1 MNTYLY
7 FQPDRWSV
15 LDLATCGG
23 DSNSFLLASV
33 SDKYSGRCSVV
44 AYSWQ
49 ELLIRKNA
57 KICWSVDQS
66 CISQMPVDINQICVD
81 RNDAQNTGTVGKFF
95 IAGGG
100 PPVGQAGEAANAIK
114 VTYYLRVGLGQNLI
128 MFKTQQI
135 GLNRK
140 T

>member
-1 MNTYLY
+1 MLKLNLIY
-7 FQPDRWSV
+7 FQSDRWSV
-15 LDLATCGG
+15 LDLATCTGAG
-23 DSNSFLLASV
+23 NGFLLASV

-49 ELLIRKNA
+49 DLLNRKTA
-57 KICWSVDQS
+57 KVSWSVDQS

-81 RNDAQNTGTVGKFF
+81 KSDSQNTSTAGKFF

-114 VTYYLRVGLGQNLI
+114 VIFFFEIKSRL
-128 MFKTQQI
+128 
-135 GLNRK
+135 
-140 T
+140 

>member
-1 MNTYLY
+1 MLKLNLIY
-7 FQPDRWSV
+7 FQSDRWAV
-15 LDLATCGG
+15 LDLATCTGAG
-23 DSNSFLLASV
+23 NGFLLASV

-49 ELLIRKNA
+49 DLLNRKTA
-57 KICWSVDQS
+57 KVSWSVDQS

-114 VTYYLRVGLGQNLI
+114 VNFLLVG
-128 MFKTQQI
+128 F
-135 GLNRK
+135 NRNCIPF
-140 T
+140 